1 MNPWIAEAA
10 VRIAPPVGSGAVPP
24 GRCIKIISTG
34 RKKSRRLTGSIT
46 QDLSADKIGTGGGT
60 MPHVEIKCYPGRTE
74 EQKKACATKIAE
86 DIAQT
91 LGCGLESVSVAIKEV
106 QQADWKKDVW
116 EAQIVADK
124 ELLYK
129 EPGYT
134 CE

>member
-1 MNPWIAEAA
+1 
-10 VRIAPPVGSGAVPP
+10 
-24 GRCIKIISTG
+24 
-34 RKKSRRLTGSIT
+34 
-46 QDLSADKIGTGGGT
+46 

-74 EQKKACATKIAE
+74 EQKKACATKSAE

-106 QQADWKKDVW
+106 QQAGWKKDVW